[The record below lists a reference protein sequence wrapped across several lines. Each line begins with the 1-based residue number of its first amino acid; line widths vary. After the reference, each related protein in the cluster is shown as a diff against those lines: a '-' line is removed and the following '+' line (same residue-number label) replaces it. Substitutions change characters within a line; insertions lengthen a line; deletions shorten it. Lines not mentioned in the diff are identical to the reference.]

1 MGNVV
6 RLAGDH
12 VSSEVTFYA
21 AVSVVTSAVE
31 GWCLAALTGWLFTTA
46 RTHSSFYPSYRLQR
60 MMRFCYCT
68 VIMTSQNAVTP
79 SWSSSASRARR
90 LEKWAVA
97 VLGAHDDDGRVPV
110 GTWSAHLM
118 QVPDGTSLP
127 HSRPPTAPRAW
138 RGRGGGGAWKGAWSP
153 AWRHEPGRSVGASCR
168 ISYNLMS
175 SRLLRFVASC
185 RTERDWMYVV

>member
-97 VLGAHDDDGRVPV
+97 VLGAHDDGRVPV

-127 HSRPPTAPRAW
+127 HSRPPTAPSGLARTRW
-138 RGRGGGGAWKGAWSP
+138 GRRMEGRMVSCMASRTWSVRWCILQDLVQFNVFAAP
-153 AWRHEPGRSVGASCR
+153 ALCR
-168 ISYNLMS
+168 ILSYG
-175 SRLLRFVASC
+175 A
-185 RTERDWMYVV
+185 

>member
-12 VSSEVTFYA
+12 VLSEVTFYA
-21 AVSVVTSAVE
+21 AVSAVTSADRRLVPRRLD
-31 GWCLAALTGWLFTTA
+31 GLAVHDRAD
-46 RTHSSFYPSYRLQR
+46 SFFFLSILQQ
-60 MMRFCYCT
+60 MMRFCHCK
-68 VIMTSQNAVTP
+68 VVMTSQNAVTP
-79 SWSSSASRARR
+79 SLSSSVSRARR

-97 VLGAHDDDGRVPV
+97 VLGAHDGRVPV

-127 HSRPPTAPRAW
+127 HSRPPTAPSAW
-138 RGRGGGGAWKGAWSP
+138 RGRGGGGAWKGAWCP

-168 ISYNLMS
+168 ISYNSMS

-185 RTERDWMYVV
+185 RTERDWMCGV